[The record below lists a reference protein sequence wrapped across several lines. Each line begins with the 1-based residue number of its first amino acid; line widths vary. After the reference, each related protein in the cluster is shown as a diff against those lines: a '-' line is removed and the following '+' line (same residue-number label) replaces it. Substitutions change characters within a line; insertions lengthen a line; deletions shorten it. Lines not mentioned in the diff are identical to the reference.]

1 MKLFQEIYLL
11 VFIIR
16 VVIVFI
22 VITAFIITIRL
33 RKIGRI
39 KNVIKYSKDIEK
51 KIGNFFLIT
60 TKGIS
65 NLRMVVIFSY
75 CISEY
80 LKHI

>member
-11 VFIIR
+11 LIIIR

-22 VITAFIITIRL
+22 FITAFIITIRL

-39 KNVIKYSKDIEK
+39 KNVIKYSKDVEK
-51 KIGNFFLIT
+51 KIGNSFLIT

-65 NLRMVVIFSY
+65 NL
-75 CISEY
+75 
-80 LKHI
+80 